1 MNLAGK
7 SCKIWPRP
15 PSRRHVL
22 QEKLHAVG
30 TGCGACG
37 ERMRRAAGAAGG
49 RAGKGRGRDD
59 GAVRDWNDGPRGG
72 GGRMGGGRRRVK
84 AGAGMTV
91 PSGIGMTGRGAA
103 VGGRARGR
111 RRAAGQRRAGG
122 QRPGRGLQGP
132 GRDVQKM
139 AQRDYRAP
147 RKSAI
152 LSAARGPCPRARAGP
167 PPPRG
172 GPARSCATGRER
184 AGAPAAAGRP
194 HPAEACHAGAT
205 AQTMVPPPAAPRA
218 Q

>member
-15 PSRRHVL
+15 PARRYVL
-22 QEKLHAVG
+22 QEKLHAAG
-30 TGCGACG
+30 TGCGARG
-37 ERMRRAAGAAGG
+37 GRMDGRMAVAVGWEVGTGGGARPGWGGGLREAAGG
-49 RAGKGRGRDD
+49 RRGQWGSSGSGMAGLVRSGDSGLHGSGERAGSGRTGRTPWAV
-59 GAVRDWNDGPRGG
+59 GAVRGG
-72 GGRMGGGRRRVK
+72 ACKGSGRN
-84 AGAGMTV
+84 
-91 PSGIGMTGRGAA
+91 
-103 VGGRARGR
+103 
-111 RRAAGQRRAGG
+111 
-122 QRPGRGLQGP
+122 
-132 GRDVQKM
+132 VQKM

-152 LSAARGPCPRARAGP
+152 LSAARGPCPRVRAGP

-172 GPARSCATGRER
+172 GPARSSATGRER